1 MEDAARLDDS
11 GEGTLERPGI
21 RVGVMGGQQPKP
33 PPRLDSYRIMQRG
46 SGTGSR
52 SASGSEIYERL
63 PADTGSLGEL
73 FGTLLFMGSLNIINF
88 LVSYSQTC
96 FLKDSLNLRPKSP
109 NHLFMKKNRVKIR
122 AFCFIETWD

>member
-73 FGTLLFMGSLNIINF
+73 FGILLFMGSLNVTDF
-88 LVSYSQTC
+88 LLNYSQTWS
-96 FLKDSLNLRPKSP
+96 LKGSLNLRPKSP
-109 NHLFMKKNRVKIR
+109 IITFL
-122 AFCFIETWD
+122 